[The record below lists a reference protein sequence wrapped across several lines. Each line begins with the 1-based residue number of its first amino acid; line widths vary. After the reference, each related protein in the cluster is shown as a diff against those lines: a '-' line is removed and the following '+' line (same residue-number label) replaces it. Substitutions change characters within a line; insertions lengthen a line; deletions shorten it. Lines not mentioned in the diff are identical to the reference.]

1 MQRTIS
7 LAWLAAVWVMLWES
21 LTWAN
26 VLGGVVVALAVLRI
40 VPSHR
45 VGGRVGFRPVAF
57 LRLLG
62 HFGVQLV
69 LAAAKL
75 SWEIFTPRNTINPA
89 VVTVHLSTDV
99 PGILALVAN
108 MVSLIPG
115 TVTLDVDPDRR
126 TLTMHVLHLT
136 TLDAAR
142 AEVLVLERLA
152 VQAFPPDGSPT
163 PARTVGG
170 GT

>member
-1 MQRTIS
+1 MQRNITVV
-7 LAWLAAVWVMLWES
+7 WLAAVWVMLWES

-26 VLGGVVVALAVLRI
+26 VLGGIVVAVVVLRV

-45 VGGRVGFRPVAF
+45 VGARVGFRPLAF
-57 LRLLG
+57 LRLLS
-62 HFGVQLV
+62 HFGVQLF

-89 VVTVHLSTDV
+89 VVTVHLSTRV
-99 PGILALVAN
+99 PGILAMVAN

-115 TVTLDVDPDRR
+115 TVTLDVDPERR

-142 AEVLVLERLA
+142 ASVLILERLA
-152 VQAFPPDGSPT
+152 LTAFPPIDDPVTVASTGGDG
-163 PARTVGG
+163 
-170 GT
+170 

>member
-1 MQRTIS
+1 MQRTITVV
-7 LAWLAAVWVMLWES
+7 WLAAVWVMLWES

-26 VLGGVVVALAVLRI
+26 LLGGLLVAVVVLRL

-45 VGGRVGFRPVAF
+45 VGARVGFRPLAF
-57 LRLLG
+57 MRLLS

-89 VVTVHLSTDV
+89 VVTVHLSTAV
-99 PGILALVAN
+99 PGIMAMVAN

-115 TVTLDVDPDRR
+115 TVTLDVDPQRR

-142 AEVLVLERLA
+142 ASVLVLERLA
-152 VQAFPPDGSPT
+152 LTAFPPSTGPVTAPT
-163 PARTVGG
+163 IGRDE
-170 GT
+170 

>member
-7 LAWLAAVWVMLWES
+7 LVWLAAVWVMLWES

-26 VLGGVVVALAVLRI
+26 VLGGVVVALMVLRV

-69 LAAAKL
+69 VAAAKL

-99 PGILALVAN
+99 PGILAMVAN

-142 AEVLVLERLA
+142 AAVLVLERLA
-152 VQAFPPDGSPT
+152 LQAFPPVGPPT